1 MDRYEPLL
9 LGNKDAFSSTT
20 PILVACIDRKSPRN
34 ISDTSTV
41 LAARPVSA
49 SRGDI
54 GTATRGDDNALT
66 MVRKLGRILS
76 TLACEEYS
84 CEEENSM
91 YSCKVCSSAPTTWE
105 LAAAFKGV
113 RIC

>member
-1 MDRYEPLL
+1 M
-9 LGNKDAFSSTT
+9 
-20 PILVACIDRKSPRN
+20 
-34 ISDTSTV
+34 

-49 SRGDI
+49 SRADI

-66 MVRKLGRILS
+66 MVLKLGNIFS
-76 TLACEEYS
+76 TLPCEEYS

-91 YSCKVCSSAPTTWE
+91 YFCKVCLSDPTTWE